1 MKPLL
6 IRSIEGEKIE
16 RFPVWIMRQAGRYMP
31 EYRALKERYSFSEL
45 CLNPELSVEVAMQP
59 IKAFDLDAAIL
70 FCDIMIPAKALGF
83 DISFSPGPVVGNPI
97 RTLEDVHQLPSVCD
111 LDSLK
116 TVFKSVEL
124 LKEEIGNRA
133 LLGFAGTPWTL
144 ACYLL
149 DQKPFKHFERTS
161 IWMHKNPVALHLLLE
176 KLTELTI
183 SYVMEQVRAGAD
195 VIQLFDSWGGILP
208 NADYENFSLNYSN
221 RIFRSIKETGA
232 KSILYINGASH
243 LKSQLHKVQ
252 ADGISIDSRTSLKDF
267 DQTFLEHTL
276 QGNLDPSALFGQDVK
291 GSTKSLLKELSRKN
305 RFILNLGHGVLQET
319 PHEGV
324 REFIAAVKEFSL

>member
-6 IRSIEGEKIE
+6 IRSIEGEPIE

-45 CLNPELSVEVAMQP
+45 CLNPELSVEVALQP

-83 DISFSPGPVVGNPI
+83 DISFAPGPVVANPI
-97 RTLEDVHQLPSVCD
+97 KTFEDIKRLPSFCD
-111 LDSLK
+111 LDPLK
-116 TVFKSVEL
+116 TVFKAVEL
-124 LKEEIGNRA
+124 LKKEIGNRA
-133 LLGFAGTPWTL
+133 LFGFAGTPWTL

-161 IWMHKNPVALHLLLE
+161 IWLHQNPTALHLLLE
-176 KLTELTI
+176 KLTELTV
-183 SYVMEQVRAGAD
+183 SYVMAQVRAGAD
-195 VIQLFDSWGGILP
+195 VIQLFDSWGGVLP
-208 NADYENFSLNYSN
+208 AAQYQEFSLNYTN
-221 RIFRSIKETGA
+221 RVFRALKETNS

-243 LKSQLHKVQ
+243 LVTPLTKVE
-252 ADGISIDSRTSLKDF
+252 ADGIGFDSRTNLETF
-267 DQTFLEHTL
+267 DLAFEKHTL
-276 QGNLDPSALFGQDVK
+276 QGNLDPSALFDPAVK
-291 GSTKSLLKELSRKN
+291 ELTQKLLKKLTRKN

-324 REFIAAVKEFSL
+324 REFIAAVKEFKL